1 MENLNFQKAKN
12 EKCCGFAPY
21 FNPPFYNY
29 LMHTKKAAVV
39 AGWCEIARRKIKNSC
54 LLNVTWTML
63 SKM

>member
-39 AGWCEIARRKIKNSC
+39 AG
-54 LLNVTWTML
+54 
-63 SKM
+63 